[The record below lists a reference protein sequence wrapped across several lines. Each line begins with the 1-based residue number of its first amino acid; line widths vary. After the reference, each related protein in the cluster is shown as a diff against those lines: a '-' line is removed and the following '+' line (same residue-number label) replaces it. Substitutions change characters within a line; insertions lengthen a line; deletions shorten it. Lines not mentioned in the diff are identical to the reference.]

1 MASTKQANEPP
12 EKRRYQEK
20 KDLMSILEEVIDVP
34 AEDTTSYEEE
44 EAKEI
49 QKYMLMQLQISP

>member
-1 MASTKQANEPP
+1 M
-12 EKRRYQEK
+12 RYQEK
-20 KDLMSILEEVIDVP
+20 KDLMSILEEVIDEP
-34 AEDTTSYEEE
+34 AEDTTSYEKE